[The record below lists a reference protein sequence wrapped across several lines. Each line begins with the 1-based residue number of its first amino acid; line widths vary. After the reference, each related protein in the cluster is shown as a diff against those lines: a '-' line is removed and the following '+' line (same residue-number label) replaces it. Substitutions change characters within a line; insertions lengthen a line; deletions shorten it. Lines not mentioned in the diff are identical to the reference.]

1 MSRDTYIFFY
11 FELLCMELKCFS
23 ICSFYFEGEAGKH
36 VIERRNLQKEKRSF
50 FSKIEKRSNSFK
62 KRRFQ
67 IAE

>member
-1 MSRDTYIFFY
+1 
-11 FELLCMELKCFS
+11 MELKCFS

-50 FSKIEKRSNSFK
+50 FSKTEKRSNSFK